1 MRADVL
7 QPAMPWPLYAPAQ
20 SHLIK
25 LWLGLI
31 GKESIAFGA
40 YPNEIKDLGWWLH
53 RSVRASL
60 F

>member
-1 MRADVL
+1 
-7 QPAMPWPLYAPAQ
+7 MPWPLYAPAQ